1 MRLVI
6 WLMDSFL
13 LKLDKGRKIKM
24 NIYEENEIEISAE
37 IAEELSNQKGDED

>member
-13 LKLDKGRKIKM
+13 LKLDKEEKIKM
-24 NIYEENEIEISAE
+24 NIDEENEIEISAE
-37 IAEELSNQKGDED
+37 MIEELSNQKWDED